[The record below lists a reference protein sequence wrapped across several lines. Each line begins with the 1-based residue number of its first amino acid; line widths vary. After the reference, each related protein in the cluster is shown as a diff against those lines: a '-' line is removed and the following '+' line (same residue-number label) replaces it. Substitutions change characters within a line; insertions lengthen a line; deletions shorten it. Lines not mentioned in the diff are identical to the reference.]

1 MGNDDSGF
9 LGVLW
14 MCSVLLN
21 LPVPLKRCEILM
33 SHTFPVPQGEET
45 VDSWFKETQGFGAAA
60 RKTSLYVTAIQ

>member
-33 SHTFPVPQGEET
+33 LHAFPVPQSKET
-45 VDSWFKETQGFGAAA
+45 VDSWFKEPQGFGVAA